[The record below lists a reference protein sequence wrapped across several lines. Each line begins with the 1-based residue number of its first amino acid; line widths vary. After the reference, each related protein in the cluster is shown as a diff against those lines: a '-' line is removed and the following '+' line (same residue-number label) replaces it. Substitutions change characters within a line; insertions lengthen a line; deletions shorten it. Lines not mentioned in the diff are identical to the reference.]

1 MILGLPN
8 FQELLFSVITGM
20 LRSKVRYVRVPL
32 LPVTTFKIPFT
43 VVIINVENSS
53 DVEQLCFYYIS
64 QHSCGQSFT
73 PAQSFFFTS
82 FSIIIIIIKKK
93 SLLFEVS

>member
-73 PAQSFFFTS
+73 PAQSFFLHHS
-82 FSIIIIIIKKK
+82 Q
-93 SLLFEVS
+93 L